1 MQNKNV
7 FLMPIITGILLVVIT
22 GFWLLTAQPAAA
34 QCGSQASSCKDCHE
48 TQAQDPVN
56 ADGTNWHEAHAF
68 GDFCYICH
76 AGNSQ
81 STDKTAAHTGM
92 IAPMS
97 DIKGSCSACHVKDY
111 SDRSQVYATTL
122 GISLADAAPTIA
134 PTMAPTQVATV
145 GSSGAAEPQ
154 NPQTTDVNSPAKPQA
169 MPVVDYNE
177 QYDQAMAARQKTNW
191 ANILLAIFAG
201 VLVVVGASYGIT
213 RLGWVVV
220 SFADTK
226 QAQGEYPADLV
237 DMLPELAQLKPEARK
252 ALQHMVNKPAASEF
266 LMSLDHLFGDATE
279 KKL

>member
-1 MQNKNV
+1 MKNKRF
-7 FLMPIITGILLVVIT
+7 FLILSIASILMVMLT

-68 GDFCYICH
+68 GDFCYMCH

-81 STDKTAAHTGM
+81 STDKIAAHTGM

-111 SDRSQVYATTL
+111 SDKAQIYATTL
-122 GISLADAAPTIA
+122 GISLANADPTVAPTL
-134 PTMAPTQVATV
+134 APTQVATA
-145 GSSGAAEPQ
+145 SSSSASALAT
-154 NPQTTDVNSPAKPQA
+154 QTTDINSPSKVEAL
-169 MPVVDYNE
+169 PVLDYIE
-177 QYDQAMAARQKTNW
+177 QYDLAMAARQKTNW
-191 ANILLAIFAG
+191 SNILLAIFAG
-201 VLVVVGASYGIT
+201 ILVVVGGSYGIT
-213 RLGWVVV
+213 RLGWVNV

-237 DMLPELAQLKPEARK
+237 DMLPELARLKPEART
-252 ALQHMVNKPAASEF
+252 ALCHMIKKPAASEF
-266 LMSLDHLFGDATE
+266 LVALNHLFGDATE